1 VVHLPPDVA
10 GATGR
15 RDVAMLTGALSR
27 AAERT
32 LPLMPR
38 GVIGPFAE
46 VVGTLAFLA
55 APGARRAVRGNL
67 SVVAPGRSGNGAARR
82 VFVEQARNYVEIFSI
97 PSMDPKKLLA
107 ELRTDG
113 WEHVARAYVHGKGV
127 ILASAHLGP
136 VSFAGQMVL
145 AHGYPVALPVE
156 VATSEFQRSVN
167 RARGGAGLQLINTD
181 SALGI
186 FRFLREGKVLA
197 ILADRAVTGVGE
209 RVEFFGRPAL
219 LPSAAVVLS
228 MRTGAP
234 LVPCFAGRSDGHL
247 TATFEPPLE
256 IPNTGDRAA
265 DVREGVQRFARVLE
279 RYVRNAPEEWTVF
292 EDFWRG
298 SR

>member
-1 VVHLPPDVA
+1 
-10 GATGR
+10 
-15 RDVAMLTGALSR
+15 MLLGALSR
-27 AAERT
+27 AAERA
-32 LPLMPR
+32 LPLMPE

-55 APGARRAVRGNL
+55 TPSARRAVRGNL
-67 SVVAPGRSGNGAARR
+67 SVVAPGRSGNGHARR

-97 PSMDPKKLLA
+97 PTTDPKKLLA
-107 ELRTDG
+107 EVRADG
-113 WEHVARAYVHGKGV
+113 WEHVAHAYEQGRGV

-136 VSFAGQMVL
+136 VSFVGQIVL

-186 FRFLREGKVLA
+186 FRFLREGKVLG

-234 LVPCFAGRSDGHL
+234 LVPSFAGRTDGVL
-247 TATFEPPLE
+247 TARFEPPLD
-256 IPNTGDRAA
+256 IPSTGDRAA

-279 RYVRNAPEEWTVF
+279 RYVRSAPEQWTVF

>member
-1 VVHLPPDVA
+1 
-10 GATGR
+10 
-15 RDVAMLTGALSR
+15 MLTGALSR
-27 AAERT
+27 AAERVLPRIPQT
-32 LPLMPR
+32 L
-38 GVIGPFAE
+38 IGPFAE
-46 VVGTLAFLA
+46 VVGTLAYLA
-55 APGARRAVRGNL
+55 APGARRAVRANL
-67 SVVAPGRSGNGAARR
+67 AIIAPERNSSGLARR
-82 VFVEQARNYVEIFSI
+82 IFVEQARNYVEIFSI
-97 PSMDPKKLLA
+97 PQIGPKKLLA
-107 ELRTDG
+107 ELQTSG
-113 WEHVARAYVHGKGV
+113 WEHVSHAYEGGKGV

-136 VSFAGQMVL
+136 VSFVGQMVL

-167 RARGGAGLQLINTD
+167 RARGGAGLQLIRTD

-186 FRFLREGKVLA
+186 YRFLREGKVLG

-209 RVEFFGRPAL
+209 QVEFFGRQAL

-228 MRTGAP
+228 LRTGAP
-234 LVPCFAGRSDGHL
+234 LVPCFAGRSDGQL
-247 TATFEPPLE
+247 TATFEPPLD

-279 RYVRNAPEEWTVF
+279 RYVRRNPEQWTVF